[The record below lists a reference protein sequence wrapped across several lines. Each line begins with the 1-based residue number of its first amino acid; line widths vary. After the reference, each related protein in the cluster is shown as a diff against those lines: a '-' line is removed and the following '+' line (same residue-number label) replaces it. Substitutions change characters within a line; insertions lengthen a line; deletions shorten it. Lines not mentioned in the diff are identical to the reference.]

1 MKYTDDKYSMSIK
14 NIINLLKIGGLM
26 MNFTRLRYF
35 CDVVRLRSFSQAA
48 GENYISQT
56 AISQQVAKL
65 EEELQVTLLDRSK
78 LPIKLTKM
86 GKVVYHRSQII
97 LEQYDVLKGE
107 IVQMK
112 QTDKVVTVA
121 YPNGAV
127 EAVEQLVL
135 PKIKSI
141 KNLEL
146 FLVKSD
152 LNDIQDKLLNKTVD
166 LAVTFDSEITDTEQL
181 EILVLSQG
189 NYDVVVGEGHP
200 WYNSNTIQP
209 DQLINEKVIY
219 VGNRHNTNSFIK
231 MKDHSKADNVPLNI
245 TATVADIDTAL
256 LLVQLNKGITF
267 MPDYKNLAN
276 EYKNLHRVKIENSE
290 HKYKVC
296 LAWRRENHNPGLKR
310 IVELFK

>member
-1 MKYTDDKYSMSIK
+1 
-14 NIINLLKIGGLM
+14 

-35 CDVVRLRSFSQAA
+35 CDVVRLHSFSQAA
-48 GENYISQT
+48 DENYISQT

-65 EEELQVTLLDRSK
+65 EEELQVKLLDRSK
-78 LPIKLTKM
+78 LPIELTRM
-86 GKVVYHRSQII
+86 GKVVFRRAQII

-107 IVQMK
+107 IAQMK

-127 EAVEQLVL
+127 EPVEQLVL
-135 PKIKSI
+135 PKIKTV
-141 KNLEL
+141 KDFEL

-181 EILVLSQG
+181 ATLVLSQG
-189 NYDVVVGEGHP
+189 KYDVVVGENHP
-200 WYNSNTIQP
+200 WSNSNTISP
-209 DQLINEKVIY
+209 EQLVNEKVIY

-245 TATVADIDTAL
+245 VATVADIDTAL
-256 LLVQLNKGITF
+256 LLVQLDKGITF
-267 MPDYKNLAN
+267 MPDYKTLDN
-276 EYKNLHRVKIENSE
+276 EYKNLHRVKIKGSE

-296 LAWRRENHNPGLKR
+296 LAWRKADLNPSLKR
-310 IVELFK
+310 VLSLFK